1 MRRALFVVSLLA
13 LLASLTGLAAVLHQ
27 RSVQTF
33 GAVDGLPDPSLD
45 PRPAQLRAIN
55 VELFQY
61 DDAQLARALE
71 QLRGF
76 GWLRQ
81 TFDLSRPDWMGWERI
96 IANARAR
103 EFQLIAVLGT
113 PPPAPTSAADFADR
127 VASFADRFGDRIDVY
142 QVLDE
147 PNLISS
153 WGRAPSAAEYA
164 ALLQASHAALKRAD
178 PTTTVIAAA
187 LAPTVEA
194 GPDNLSD
201 LLYLQQLYDLGAGRY
216 FDAAAGKPYGFYTG
230 PDDRQADPQLL
241 NFSRFTL
248 LRDVMVRNGDG
259 HKLLWGGNFGWN
271 TRTDSIWG
279 LVTSEQQAAYTLRAY
294 ERAAQEWPWAGPL
307 ALENYQPSTPPDDP
321 RWGFA
326 LANPAGTLNP
336 LGQSLI
342 SNIQS
347 PAALPGNHAA
357 THPAAHYTGAWQF
370 SELGADIPEDYV
382 GAQLRFEFRGSDLA
396 LRVRRGDYRAYL
408 YVTVDGRPANLL
420 PQDERGAY
428 LVLTSPDLRPQVK
441 VIPVASGL
449 DPDRTHVAIV
459 EPERGWGQWALAGF
473 SVGRRLPTAEF
484 HLALGGL
491 LALALMSLGGAVYL
505 GRALEWSQFD
515 AALRGA
521 WARLGDAGQ
530 LLSTFLLSTLV
541 FLSTWLTF
549 EAEITAFTRRF
560 GDAAPLALT
569 ALTAGLFY
577 FSPSFLLA
585 LAALA
590 VLFVLFYLRLD
601 IALAFLA
608 LFIPFYLFPRMLWER
623 GASLLEFCLW
633 LTFAAWL
640 LRHFFDRVREWKQG
654 VGTHHAIRN
663 PHSAPRLFFLH
674 LLSSLDLGV
683 LALLLISALSTLAA
697 EQRAVAVYEF
707 RTVFLG
713 AAIFYFLLRVIPLDE
728 KALWRIAD
736 FFILGG
742 VAVAAIGLYQYVSG
756 TGLIVTE
763 EGVARIRS
771 VYGSPNNLAL
781 YLGRTL
787 PVALAIAVI
796 GPLRA
801 TPHATRRLL
810 YGLACLIMAVALVLT
825 FSRGAL
831 VLGVPAA
838 LVIIVIG
845 WQGRRGAIL
854 VGALLMLGLLALP
867 LAAGF
872 VPRLA
877 GLFDLQSGTGFFRV
891 NLWLSAWRMFLDHP
905 WLGVGPD
912 NFLYA
917 YRGFYI
923 LPQAWQEPNLSHPHN
938 IALDFLSR
946 LGLPGFAAG
955 AWLLISF
962 WKVAISP
969 GHPLT
974 PPPAH
979 PHHALHIG
987 LMALVA
993 DMLAHGVVDHSFF
1006 LVDLAFA
1013 FMLALALVQRLRP
1026 AAYLEAVC

>member
-1 MRRALFVVSLLA
+1 MRRALFIASLLA

-33 GAVDGLPDPSLD
+33 GAVDGLPDPALA
-45 PRPAQLRAIN
+45 PRPAQLRAVN
-55 VELFQY
+55 VELLQY

-81 TFDLSRPDWMGWERI
+81 TFNLSRPDWAQWERI
-96 IANARAR
+96 VAAARAG
-103 EFQLIAVLGT
+103 EFQLIAVLGA
-113 PPPAPTSAADFADR
+113 PPPAPTSAADFAER
-127 VASFADRFGDRIDVY
+127 VALFAARFGDRIDAY
-142 QVLDE
+142 QILDE
-147 PNLISS
+147 PNLMSS

-164 ALLQASHAALKRAD
+164 ALLPAAYAALKRAD
-178 PTTTVIAAA
+178 PTATVIAAA
-187 LAPTVEA
+187 LAPTVET

-201 LLYLQQLYDLGAGRY
+201 LLYLQQLYDLGADEY

-230 PDDRQADPQLL
+230 PDDRQTDPQLL

-248 LRDVMVRNGDG
+248 LRAVMVRNGDG

-271 TRTDSIWG
+271 TRSDSLWG
-279 LVTSEQQAAYTLRAY
+279 VATPEQQAAYTLRAY

-307 ALENYQPSTPPDDP
+307 ALENYQPAAPPDDP

-326 LANPAGTLNP
+326 LADPTGALTP
-336 LGQSLI
+336 LGQSLV
-342 SNIQS
+342 SS
-347 PAALPGNHAA
+347 PRSAFALPGNY
-357 THPAAHYTGAWQF
+357 TAAHLAAQYTGAWQF
-370 SELGADIPEDYV
+370 SELGADIPEDYT
-382 GAQLRFEFRGSDLA
+382 GAQLRFEFQGNDLA

-408 YVTVDGRPANLL
+408 YVKVDGRPANLL

-428 LVLTSPDLRPQVK
+428 LVLTSPDLRPQVE

-449 DPDRTHVAIV
+449 DPERTHVAVI

-484 HLALGGL
+484 HLAVGGL
-491 LALALMSLGGAVYL
+491 LALALLSLGGAVYF
-505 GRALEWSQFD
+505 GRALAWGRVGAGLRAAWS
-515 AALRGA
+515 
-521 WARLGDAGQ
+521 RLGDAGQ
-530 LLSTFLLSTLV
+530 VLSTLLLSSFV
-541 FLSTWLTF
+541 FLSAWLTF
-549 EAEITAFTRRF
+549 ETELTTFTRRF
-560 GDAAPLALT
+560 GDAAPLTLT

-590 VLFVLFYLRLD
+590 VLFILFYLRLD

-608 LFIPFYLFPRMLWER
+608 LFIPFYLFPRLLWER

-633 LTFAAWL
+633 LTLAAWL
-640 LRHFFDRVREWKQG
+640 LRGIREWG
-654 VGTHHAIRN
+654 MRL
-663 PHSAPRLFFLH
+663 SAPRSTLH
-674 LLSSLDLGV
+674 PPPATLLPRLSSLDFGV
-683 LALLLISALSTLAA
+683 LALLTVSALGTLAA

-707 RTVFLG
+707 RTVLLG
-713 AAIFYFLLRVIPLDE
+713 ATIFYFLLRVIPLDDR
-728 KALWRIAD
+728 ALWRLVD
-736 FFILGG
+736 FFVLGG
-742 VAVAAIGLYQYVSG
+742 VAVAAIGLYQYVTN
-756 TGLIVTE
+756 TGLIITE

-781 YLGRTL
+781 YLGRVL
-787 PVALAIAVI
+787 PVALAVVII

-801 TPHATRRLL
+801 TPHAPRRLF
-810 YGLACLIMAVALVLT
+810 YGLACLILAVAVLLT

-838 LVIIVIG
+838 LAVIVIG
-845 WQGRRGAIL
+845 WQGRRGALL
-854 VGALLMLGLLALP
+854 VGALLALGLLALP
-867 LAAGF
+867 VAVSV
-872 VPRLA
+872 VPRFA

-938 IALDFLSR
+938 IVLDFLSR
-946 LGLPGFAAG
+946 LGLLGFAVG

-962 WKVAISP
+962 WKVALSP
-969 GHPLT
+969 GHPVTLSPT
-974 PPPAH
+974 PRFA
-979 PHHALHIG
+979 ALRIG
-987 LMALVA
+987 FMALVA
-993 DMLAHGVVDHSFF
+993 NMLAHGLVDHSFF

-1013 FMLALALVQRLRP
+1013 FMLALALVQRLRVQNP
-1026 AAYLEAVC
+1026 PETV